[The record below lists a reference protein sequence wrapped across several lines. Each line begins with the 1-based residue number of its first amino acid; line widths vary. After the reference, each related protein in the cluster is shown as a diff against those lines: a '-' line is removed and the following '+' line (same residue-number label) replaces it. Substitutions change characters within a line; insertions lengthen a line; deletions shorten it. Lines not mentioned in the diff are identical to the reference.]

1 MNEIYKPQFEQD
13 FIKHIPNKLKPLY
26 LNYLILNIGLFAES
40 EKNENRQKF
49 LYFLISRESL
59 ELVKKQGSII
69 LYNDE
74 NLKEE

>member
-1 MNEIYKPQFEQD
+1 MPYKPQFEQD
-13 FIKHIPNKLKPLY
+13 FIKHIPNSIKQKY
-26 LNYLILNIGLFAES
+26 LEYLVLNIGLFADS

-59 ELVKKQGSII
+59 DLVKKQGATI

-74 NLKEE
+74 NLKQ

>member
-1 MNEIYKPQFEQD
+1 MYKPQFEQD
-13 FIKHIPNKLKPLY
+13 FLRHIPAKYKQKY
-26 LNYLILNIGLFAES
+26 LEFLVLNIGLFAEG

-59 ELVKKQGSII
+59 DLVKKQGATI

-74 NLKEE
+74 NLK